1 MSKTG
6 TERRKHYRLDA
17 SVELQGTA
25 KQGGVP
31 AKMVTSNLSM
41 GGMYCTSAAD
51 FPEMTRLAVRLL
63 LPSRQAGGDAT
74 ELLDLD
80 AVVVRRKELRM
91 NSEPPRYELGLF
103 FTNVSDDAREQLS
116 RYLSATT
123 A

>member
-6 TERRKHYRLDA
+6 TDRRKHYRLEA

-25 KQGGVP
+25 EPGGVP
-31 AKMVTSNLSM
+31 AKMVTSNLSL

-74 ELLDLD
+74 ERLDLE

-91 NSEPPRYELGLF
+91 NSEPPRYELALF
-103 FTNVSDDAREQLS
+103 FTNVSDDASEQLS